1 MPAVNIWFWYKIVKF
16 AVSLY
21 PVPVEDRV
29 LRKRINCYK
38 LLTINSLKMNFKKL
52 FLAVAVCAVAVSS
65 ASAQVVKGA
74 EAQTKRGPYE
84 TNRFFDNVFVG
95 VAGGVNYY
103 MGESDSKMDFQDRL
117 APAVQAY
124 VGKWITPSVGVRL
137 GYYGIK
143 AKGFTRNAANPY
155 VSDTYQNGYEQKMN
169 LNQVRGDFMW
179 NVSNAISG
187 YRADRFWDIA
197 PYVGFG
203 WMWSAAEHK
212 VNGSKHRNNEL
223 AVTAGI
229 YSMFRLTQALDLTL
243 DINNAYV
250 NQRLDG
256 EVGGSRQEYVASV
269 SLGLAYNFRNREF
282 SRAHAAVDVTP
293 YNEKI
298 KDLNNALAAAN
309 AKNADLKKA
318 LDEANN
324 RPAKEVIVKGKD
336 VVAPSKVALFFSI
349 GRATLDA
356 ASLQNIKNFAE
367 GFKKAD
373 SSRKLYVEGSAD
385 SATGSATT
393 NNRLGEKRMNAVV
406 DILVNEYGI
415 DKDRIV
421 TNNRGGINEY
431 KPNKLNRCVVLY

>member
-1 MPAVNIWFWYKIVKF
+1 
-16 AVSLY
+16 
-21 PVPVEDRV
+21 
-29 LRKRINCYK
+29 
-38 LLTINSLKMNFKKL
+38 MNFKKL
-52 FLAVAVCAVAVSS
+52 FMAVAICAVAVSS
-65 ASAQVVKGA
+65 ASAQVVRGN

-84 TNRFFDNVFVG
+84 TNRFFDNVFIG

-103 MGESDSKMDFQDRL
+103 MGENDSKMDFQDRL

-124 VGKWITPSVGVRL
+124 VGKWITPSVGVRV

-143 AKGFTRNAANPY
+143 AKGMTFSQNNPY
-155 VSDTYQNGYEQKMN
+155 VTDRYENGYEQKMN

-179 NVSNAISG
+179 NLSNAIGG

-197 PYVGFG
+197 PYVGMG
-203 WMWSAAEHK
+203 WMWNASEHK
-212 VNGSKHRNNEL
+212 VNGSSNRNNEL
-223 AVTAGI
+223 AVTGGI
-229 YSMFRLTQALDLTL
+229 YNMFRLTQALDLTL
-243 DINNAYV
+243 DINMAYV
-250 NQRLDG
+250 NQRFEG
-256 EVGGSRQEYVASV
+256 EVGGSRQEYIASA

-293 YNEKI
+293 YNNKI
-298 KDLNNALAAAN
+298 KDLNDALAAAN

-336 VVAPSKVALFFSI
+336 VVAPSKVAVFFPI

-356 ASLQNIKNFAE
+356 ASVQNIKNFAE

-373 SSRKLYVEGSAD
+373 SSRKLTLEGSAD
-385 SATGSATT
+385 SATGSAKT
-393 NNRLGEKRMNAVV
+393 NNKLAEKRMDAVV
-406 DILVNEYGI
+406 DILVKEGI
-415 DKDRIV
+415 DKDRIEL
-421 TNNRGGINEY
+421 NNRGGINEY